1 MSIYLDN
8 AKKII
13 ENNSFDKN
21 NIYENVVF
29 NLLNQIVSEE
39 PVEYEKDKLHDF
51 NGEKMLWFAESKGLS
66 IFFGKIKQI
75 NEITFSMKKC
85 SYQISLSIHGLRKYI
100 VNTVKLTFND
110 MSLILEDNLWKSYGD
125 KQTVNFVT
133 KIYAQTNIYYSELK
147 KKYKDENNHNEYLTN
162 GIISELNRMA
172 YEKLNGCNNPFLFS
186 ALEDAVQFYSFLKEF
201 YHEFSP
207 DQHSPINMVISS
219 RKRIYNLKKY
229 FNMLGKQSKFENK
242 ILKKIVIFYENDKK
256 LAEKI
261 QIMIRI
267 LNNILFQIR
276 EEIKNDII
284 KMAETNVYKIS
295 DKNME
300 YSHIKNYLY
309 GEFMKNDGFIN
320 EKSYDFVKP
329 YWSNIIGYMMSVGNT
344 PLNLVEFYKPYWEKI
359 MDMIDYSLHNGEIVG
374 NNKEDGQ
381 YIDPITYEKLDID
394 SPDVKILYSLKVTYY
409 YKKESLLQLLENG
422 SFNPFTKEQ
431 ISWYDC
437 EYIRS

>member
-1 MSIYLDN
+1 MSFHIDN
-8 AKKII
+8 AKKIL
-13 ENNSFDKN
+13 ENNSFDKS
-21 NIYENVVF
+21 NIYEEVVS
-29 NLLNQIVSEE
+29 NLLNKIISEE

-51 NGEKMLWFAESKGLS
+51 NGQKMLWFTEVNGLS
-66 IFFGKIKQI
+66 IFFGKIKRL
-75 NEITFSMKKC
+75 NEITFSLREC
-85 SYQISLSIHGLRKYI
+85 SYHASFSHRGLHKYI
-100 VNTVKLTFND
+100 GNQVNTVKLDFNNL
-110 MSLILEDNLWKSYGD
+110 SLILEDNLGKFYYD
-125 KQTVNFVT
+125 KQTLNFVT

-147 KKYKDENNHNEYLTN
+147 KKYEDENNHNEYLTN

-172 YEKLNGCNNPFLFS
+172 FQKLNRDFFS
-186 ALEDAVQFYSFLKEF
+186 DLDDAVQFYSFINEF

-229 FNMLGKQSKFENK
+229 FNMLGRQSIFERT
-242 ILKKIVIFYENDKK
+242 LLRKIVNFYENEKK
-256 LAEKI
+256 LIEKMP
-261 QIMIRI
+261 IMVRI
-267 LNNILFQIR
+267 LNNIFFQIR

-284 KMAETNVYKIS
+284 NMAETNTYKIG

-300 YSHIKNYLY
+300 YSQIKNFLY

-320 EKSYDFVKP
+320 EKSYKFLKP

-344 PLNLVEFYKPYWEKI
+344 PLNLAEFYKSYWEKL
-359 MDMIDYSLHNGEIVG
+359 MEMVDYSLHNGEIVG
-374 NNKEDGQ
+374 NNQEDGQ